1 MRARVVWKNI
11 KKEGSNISIVVKKL
25 ERKKFLLLY
34 ILLLILMPT
43 YFSISYVKASPAIG
57 STTTTLYSVAD
68 AYVNSS
74 SPDANYGGV
83 DHMYVGANSEQDFAY
98 VMFDLSSLP
107 LDAYIISAKLKVYL
121 SSTGGDIYW
130 YPADTIGAYY
140 CSDNSWTELEITW
153 NNKPSFN
160 TDPTDT
166 WSFSILYSVKVYK
179 SWNITEDVRTALP
192 SRTLTEVIK
201 FESKTG
207 DGYAVFH
214 SKEGAN
220 KPKLEVEYSTEP
232 VFVVHLESVQ
242 GTGATV
248 NLGLITFAGYT
259 FSLPTDVDVVNGS
272 YAVTYSGGYTFVRW
286 ETTGG
291 VTVSDENAVSTT
303 VTVLGNGTL
312 RAVGSVKRLEY
323 TYDHGTPQWHSESAG
338 HMDAVRFTPLFSG
351 QLLAARY
358 YMYDLYFSPSDTFKV
373 HVMDESRNDLIA
385 PFNVTP
391 TSEGWFDADLS
402 SYGIDVKEGVDFYLG
417 MEWIFEYN
425 PDLGE
430 DRTSPS
436 NRSWCWNG
444 TAWKQ
449 ETYSDFMIRAVAST
463 EPLIPTFHVPVLHNP
478 VTLDGIIHK
487 DEWTDANRMNVT
499 FETDG
504 LTYPGTIY
512 LKHDCTILWMCIQVE
527 DDDEEPSPGP
537 GFMGDLVGAIFDAN
551 GNIKTDAGD
560 DMAGLIHD
568 DQPTDMAYTA
578 APPSP
583 PEKDDA
589 IGGVMNVH
597 GASEWEAG
605 VYTFELSK
613 PLNSRD
619 SAGNDIALS
628 PGDEIVVK
636 FIYHDPDE
644 TVEAPPFVGFILSLE
659 PYQPPI
665 INVGVKA
672 GDWAGY
678 GDISFEY
685 ASNMPGYEE
694 PPSELDMSWN
704 DLEILDVQDSNVTV
718 RSTTIYAN
726 GTEQID
732 VGSGNI
738 ATGEGNLSIG
748 LIPSNLGAGDEI
760 PANLTWYT
768 EEPLKLFING
778 TVTRN
783 YAGANREVNYVNIT
797 YPMIYDTVQYGT
809 MNISLY
815 WDKKTG
821 IMCEEI
827 MSYTMS
833 YTINMTHYYMNMSM
847 MFRMT
852 ATNMWPA
859 VFAAHDGYAFNV
871 TMMSNSTVSN
881 FNFNESLKQISFN
894 VTGPT
899 GKAGY
904 CNITIPKDLLR
915 GSPWTVLLNGTDWT
929 TSCSITENTTH
940 TFIYIPY
947 TYSANAIQIKGTWVI
962 PEFPYILILPV
973 FMVFSIIAAI
983 LSKKTHRK
991 SSQT

>member
-1 MRARVVWKNI
+1 VRVVWKNI

-140 CSDNSWTELEITW
+140 CSDNSWTELGITW

-160 TDPTDT
+160 PEPTDS
-166 WSFSILYSVKVYK
+166 WSFSIVYYVEVYK
-179 SWNITEDVRTALP
+179 SCNITEDVRTALP

-214 SKEGAN
+214 SKEGDN

-242 GTGATV
+242 DTGATA
-248 NLGLITFAGYT
+248 NLGLMTFAGYT

-291 VTVSDENAVSTT
+291 VTVSDENAVFTM

-312 RAVGSVKRLEY
+312 RVVGSVKRLEY
-323 TYDHGTPQWHSESAG
+323 AYDHGSPQWHSEGAG
-338 HMDAVRFTPLFSG
+338 YIDAVRFTTLFSG
-351 QLLAARY
+351 RLLTARY
-358 YMYDLYFSPSDTFKV
+358 YMYDLSSYQSNTFKV

-385 PFNVTP
+385 PFNATP

-417 MEWIFEYN
+417 MEWIAEYN
-425 PDLGE
+425 PDLGV
-430 DRTSPS
+430 DRTTPS
-436 NRSWCWNG
+436 GRSWCWNG

-449 ETYSDFMIRAVAST
+449 ETYSDFMIRAV
-463 EPLIPTFHVPVLHNP
+463 V
-478 VTLDGIIHK
+478 G
-487 DEWTDANRMNVT
+487 TDA
-499 FETDG
+499 
-504 LTYPGTIY
+504 P
-512 LKHDCTILWMCIQVE
+512 
-527 DDDEEPSPGP
+527 
-537 GFMGDLVGAIFDAN
+537 
-551 GNIKTDAGD
+551 
-560 DMAGLIHD
+560 
-568 DQPTDMAYTA
+568 
-578 APPSP
+578 
-583 PEKDDA
+583 
-589 IGGVMNVH
+589 
-597 GASEWEAG
+597 
-605 VYTFELSK
+605 
-613 PLNSRD
+613 
-619 SAGNDIALS
+619 
-628 PGDEIVVK
+628 EIV
-636 FIYHDPDE
+636 
-644 TVEAPPFVGFILSLE
+644 
-659 PYQPPI
+659 
-665 INVGVKA
+665 VGVKA

-678 GDISFEY
+678 GDVSFEW
-685 ASNMPGYEE
+685 ASNWTGYEQ
-694 PPSELDMSWN
+694 PPSEMNMSWM
-704 DLEILDVQDSNVTV
+704 DMEILSVHNSNVTI
-718 RSTTIYAN
+718 RSTTIYTN
-726 GTEQID
+726 GTEETYVIWED
-732 VGSGNI
+732 I
-738 ATGEGNLSIG
+738 ATGEGNLGIG
-748 LIPSNLGAGDEI
+748 LIPSNLSVGDEI
-760 PANLTWYT
+760 PANLTYYT
-768 EEPLKLFING
+768 TEPLKLFING
-778 TVTRN
+778 TVTRI

-797 YPMIYDTVQYGT
+797 YPITYGNVT
-809 MNISLY
+809 YGAWSMSFY
-815 WDKKTG
+815 WDKKIG
-821 IMCEEI
+821 IMCEEVVSYR
-827 MSYTMS
+827 MSYTDNET
-833 YTINMTHYYMNMSM
+833 YYYMNMSILW
-847 MFRMT
+847 RMT

-859 VFAAHDGYAFNV
+859 VFTAHDGYAFNV
-871 TMMSNSTVSN
+871 TMTGNSTISN
-881 FNFNESLKQISFN
+881 FNFNEAQKKISFN

-904 CNITIPKDLLR
+904 CNVTVPKDLLQ
-915 GSPWTVLLNGTDWT
+915 GNPWTVYINTTDCT
-929 TSCSITENTTH
+929 TLCSITENGTH

-947 TYSANAIQIKGTWVI
+947 TCSTNMVQIKGTWVI
-962 PEFPYILILPV
+962 PEFPHVILLL
-973 FMVFSIIAAI
+973 FMVVSIIAVI
-983 LSKKTHRK
+983 LAKKTYHK
-991 SSQT
+991 SFHA

>member
-1 MRARVVWKNI
+1 
-11 KKEGSNISIVVKKL
+11 
-25 ERKKFLLLY
+25 
-34 ILLLILMPT
+34 MPT

-140 CSDNSWTELEITW
+140 CSDNSWTELGITW
-153 NNKPSFN
+153 NNRPSFN
-160 TDPTDT
+160 PEPTDS
-166 WSFSILYSVKVYK
+166 WSFSILYYVGLYK
-179 SWNITEDVRTALP
+179 SWDITEDVRTALP

-214 SKEGAN
+214 SKEGTN

-242 GTGATV
+242 DTGVTT
-248 NLGLITFAGYT
+248 NLGLMTFAGYT

-272 YAVTYSGGYTFVRW
+272 YNVMYSGGYTFVRW

-291 VTVSDENAVSTT
+291 VTVSDENAVSTM
-303 VTVLGNGTL
+303 VSVLGNGTL
-312 RAVGSVKRLEY
+312 RAIGSAKRLEY

-338 HMDAVRFTPLFSG
+338 YMDAVKFTPLFSD
-351 QLLAARY
+351 QLLTARY
-358 YMYDLYFSPSDTFKV
+358 YMYDLYFSPSDTFEV

-391 TSEGWFDADLS
+391 TSEGWFDVNLS
-402 SYGIDVKEGVDFYLG
+402 LYGITVEEGVDFYLG
-417 MEWIFEYN
+417 MEWIVGYN

-436 NRSWCWNG
+436 GRSWCWNG
-444 TAWKQ
+444 TLWKQ
-449 ETYSDFMIRAVAST
+449 ETYGDFMIRA
-463 EPLIPTFHVPVLHNP
+463 I
-478 VTLDGIIHK
+478 
-487 DEWTDANRMNVT
+487 
-499 FETDG
+499 
-504 LTYPGTIY
+504 
-512 LKHDCTILWMCIQVE
+512 
-527 DDDEEPSPGP
+527 
-537 GFMGDLVGAIFDAN
+537 VGA
-551 GNIKTDAGD
+551 
-560 DMAGLIHD
+560 
-568 DQPTDMAYTA
+568 A
-578 APPSP
+578 AP
-583 PEKDDA
+583 
-589 IGGVMNVH
+589 
-597 GASEWEAG
+597 
-605 VYTFELSK
+605 
-613 PLNSRD
+613 
-619 SAGNDIALS
+619 
-628 PGDEIVVK
+628 EIVV
-636 FIYHDPDE
+636 
-644 TVEAPPFVGFILSLE
+644 
-659 PYQPPI
+659 
-665 INVGVKA
+665 GVTT

-678 GDISFEY
+678 GDLSFEY

-694 PPSELDMSWN
+694 PPMEMNVSWSDM
-704 DLEILDVQDSNVTV
+704 EILDVSNSNVTV
-718 RSTTIYAN
+718 RSTTIYEN
-726 GTEQID
+726 GTEQTD
-732 VGSGNI
+732 VVWGDI
-738 ATGEGNLSIG
+738 ATGEGNLSVGI
-748 LIPSNLGAGDEI
+748 IPSNLGAGDEV
-760 PANLTWYT
+760 PANVTWYT

-778 TVTRN
+778 TVTRS

-797 YPMIYDTVQYGT
+797 YPVIYGNVTLGAWN
-809 MNISLY
+809 MSFY

-821 IMCEEI
+821 IMCEEVV
-827 MSYTMS
+827 SYRVS
-833 YTINMTHYYMNMSM
+833 YMDNETYYYMNMSILW
-847 MFRMT
+847 RMT

-859 VFAAHDGYAFNV
+859 VFTAHDGYSFNV
-871 TMMSNSTVSN
+871 TVTSNSTISN
-881 FNFNESLKQISFN
+881 FNFSEAQKQMSFN
-894 VTGPT
+894 VTGHT

-904 CNITIPKDLLR
+904 CNVTIPKSLLQ
-915 GSPWTVLLNGTDWT
+915 GEPWTIRLNDTDWT
-929 TSCSITENTTH
+929 MSCSITENGTH

-947 TYSANAIQIKGTWVI
+947 TCSTNTIQIKGTWAI
-962 PEFPYILILPV
+962 PEFPYILILPL